1 MEITLNNPIITKM
14 AMHVVGDTGGE
25 EARHLPATEVV
36 HQDFFIGRISETIK
50 GCKCTFDVLSSV
62 LNGLSQIKDGR
73 ADFYEMSKVLSN
85 GFHRAIK
92 GNGATV
98 PGAFLLFEIDNGGEI
113 IYSIIKYEHDDVVH
127 YENKVENDGSQRL
140 VFNLLATTF
149 VKKPQAMQKS
159 ALIKFDGQQ
168 SVIHVIDRSERKGI
182 TQYFATFLDAIRDY
196 NEAEATDRLVK
207 AVNAFVER
215 AVRLNILPKEVRKT
229 YRSRMYEYTRRDGA
243 GFDPEEIA
251 EFLTA
256 VVGDSTDEL
265 TSVFQS
271 ELAKQRIDGE
281 KFEINKASVSRPS
294 KLRTRT
300 NEGIEINFTQHHIDT
315 EKYMRVGD
323 TIVIDVSTGLEED
336 ASQLG

>member
-14 AMHVVGDTGGE
+14 AMHVVGDIGGE
-25 EARHLPATEVV
+25 QARHLPATAVV
-36 HQDFFIGRISETIK
+36 HQDFFIGRISETAK
-50 GCKCTFDVLSSV
+50 GCKCTFDELSLV
-62 LNGLSQIKDGR
+62 LNGLKRIKDEA
-73 ADFYEMSKVLSN
+73 ADFYEMSKLLAN
-85 GFHRAIK
+85 NFHRAIV

-98 PGAFLLFEIDNGGEI
+98 PGAFLLFEIDNGGDT

-127 YENKVENDGSQRL
+127 YENKVEDDGSQRL
-140 VFNLLATTF
+140 IFNLLATTF

-159 ALIKFDGQQ
+159 ALIKFDDRE

-182 TQYFATFLDAIRDY
+182 TQYFATYLGAIRDY
-196 NEAEATDRLVK
+196 NEAEATSRLIK
-207 AVNAFVER
+207 AVNAFVDR
-215 AVRLNILPKEVRKT
+215 AVKLNILPKEVRKT
-229 YRSRMYEYTRRDGA
+229 YRSRMYDYTRRDGA
-243 GFDPEEIA
+243 GFNSEEIS

-265 TSVFQS
+265 RSIFQS

-281 KFEINKASVSRPS
+281 SFEIDKASVSRPS

-300 NEGIEINFTQHHIDT
+300 VEGIEINFTQHHIDT
-315 EKYMRVGD
+315 EKYKRVDD